1 MIDKFQNLKDI
12 VLSNLKSGLNDL
24 WENKHR
30 IIAACF
36 VLLILL
42 STFHYLQ
49 NISVASVQMSLNYS
63 EAADGLNPNS
73 TRFNIHEFTSED
85 VMQKAIDYAGLNGEI
100 DPKELSECIY
110 IQPVNTSGMDSSD
123 YIVTTYYIAYDSGK
137 SDIKSPDALNT
148 LKLICTSYK
157 EYFLEK
163 YGDNTAVLSSTTED
177 FSDGEPLLQ
186 LNAVMLRTQQ
196 LKRYVEKRIQENTS
210 FTDEETGY
218 SFLSIMKE
226 LNQLNNYDIPN
237 ASAYILETG
246 VSSDRDSLIAMLDYK
261 RRLAQ
266 LDYESEMGYYESDNF
281 GIRIYDEAMSGIV
294 LIPSIDKMDQYYMS
308 RTKTALDTMAVNANS
323 ELGNAN
329 IVKKD
334 IVTTEHTISQ
344 MAKGTSAADAVSKAE
359 EYIGALNKSLDEIS
373 AKLERLDTVYIKY
386 KTQNYLNFKY
396 NVSSFL
402 QKISI
407 KSTVVELIVFM
418 ACCYFV
424 FFVKNTTKR
433 KKRNTDEKV

>member
-1 MIDKFQNLKDI
+1 MIDKFQNIKSA
-12 VLSNLKSGLNDL
+12 VFSNLKSGLNDL

-42 STFHYLQ
+42 STLNYLT
-49 NISVASVQMSLNYS
+49 NVSVASAQMSLNYS
-63 EAADGLNPNS
+63 QAADGLNPNS
-73 TRFNIHEFTSED
+73 TRFNIHEFTSEE
-85 VMQKAIDYAGLNGEI
+85 VMQKAIDYAGLNGQIE
-100 DPKELSECIY
+100 PKELSECIS

-123 YIVTTYYIAYDSGK
+123 YIVTTYHISYNSRESK
-137 SDIKSPDALNT
+137 IKSPDALNV

-157 EYFLEK
+157 EYFLEH
-163 YGDNTAVLSSTTED
+163 YGDNTAVLSSTPED
-177 FSDGEPLLQ
+177 FSDAEPYLQ
-186 LNAVMLRTQQ
+186 LNTVILRTEQ
-196 LKRYVEKRIQENTS
+196 LKRYVERRIQENTS

-246 VSSDRDSLIAMLDYK
+246 VSRDKDTLTAMLDYK
-261 RRLAQ
+261 RRLSQ
-266 LDYESEMGYYESDNF
+266 LDYESQMGYYDSDNY

-294 LIPSIDKMDQYYMS
+294 LIPSIDRLDQYYMS
-308 RTKTALDTMAVNANS
+308 RTKTALDEMAVNANS
-323 ELGNAN
+323 ELDTATSIRKE
-329 IVKKD
+329 IVNTK
-334 IVTTEHTISQ
+334 HAISQ
-344 MAKGTSAADAVSKAE
+344 MEQGTSALSDVSKAE
-359 EYIGALNKSLDEIS
+359 EYINALNKNLDEIS
-373 AKLERLDTVYIKY
+373 SRLERLDTVYIKY

-396 NVSSFL
+396 NASSFL

-407 KSTVVELIVFM
+407 KSTAVKIVIFV
-418 ACCYFV
+418 AFCYFV
-424 FFVKNTTKR
+424 FFVKNTAKR

>member
-1 MIDKFQNLKDI
+1 MIDKFQNLKSI
-12 VLSNLKSGLNDL
+12 VLSNLKSGLKDF

-42 STFHYLQ
+42 STLNYLQ
-49 NISVASVQMSLNYS
+49 NTSAASVQMSLNYS
-63 EAADGLNPNS
+63 EAANGLNPNS
-73 TRFNIHEFTSED
+73 TRFNIHEFTSDE
-85 VMQKAIDYAGLNGEI
+85 VMQKAIDYAGLNGQIE
-100 DPKELSECIY
+100 PKELSESIF

-123 YIVTTYYIAYDSGK
+123 YIVTTYYISYNSRKSG
-137 SDIKSPDALNT
+137 IKSPDALNI

-186 LNAVMLRTQQ
+186 LNTVMLRTEQ

-226 LNQLNNYDIPN
+226 LNQLDAYDIPN

-246 VSSDRDSLIAMLDYK
+246 VSRDKDTLVSMLDYK
-261 RRLAQ
+261 RRLLQ
-266 LDYESEMGYYESDNF
+266 LDYKTQMAYYDSDNY

-294 LIPSIDKMDQYYMS
+294 LIPSIDKLDQYYMS
-308 RTKTALDTMAVNANS
+308 RTKTALDEMAVNANS

-329 IVKKD
+329 IVQKD
-334 IVTTEHTISQ
+334 ISNTKHTISQ
-344 MAKGTSAADAVSKAE
+344 MKQGTSALSAVSTAE
-359 EYIGALNKSLDEIS
+359 EYIDALNQSLDEIS
-373 AKLERLDTVYIKY
+373 SRLERLDTVYIKY
-386 KTQNYLNFKY
+386 KTQNYLNFQY

-402 QKISI
+402 QKISV
-407 KSTVVELIVFM
+407 KSTAVKIVMF
-418 ACCYFV
+418 AAFCYFV
-424 FFVKNTTKR
+424 LFVKNTAKR
-433 KKRNTDEKV
+433 KKRNTDEKI